1 MLQKLGLQDD
11 LDYNELN
18 DDAPESVAEKVSNL
32 DDYQRNRKWLTWI
45 HYSAFS
51 LSAIATGTTNALAH
65 KDRIG
70 LLGAIPLAIIIMCLV
85 EAFYFTLRHGLTT
98 VYQGSQRTIAKAC
111 YHIIQLTI
119 ILNMSLLCAWIVGEE
134 PPWFLLLWNH
144 WSIAVHG
151 ALGLIGVAWVSD
163 SDWIIASRMG
173 QLKAATDIE
182 AIRRGAS
189 SGAGVIIAAA
199 KIRGYLDAIQ
209 QAKEVFAGKKFAN
222 KKPTTHVPEEVT

>member
-1 MLQKLGLQDD
+1 MLQKLGLQDEPAHD
-11 LDYNELN
+11 ESA
-18 DDAPESVAEKVSNL
+18 DALESVAEIVSNR

-51 LSAIATGTTNALAH
+51 LSAIATGSTNALAH

-70 LLGAIPLAIIIMCLV
+70 LLGAIPLAIIIMGLV

-119 ILNMSLLCAWIVGEE
+119 ILNMSLLCVWIVEEE

-163 SDWIIASRMG
+163 SDWIIASRMSR
-173 QLKAATDIE
+173 LKAATDIE

-189 SGAGVIIAAA
+189 AGAAMVIAAA
-199 KIRGYLDAIQ
+199 KIRGYLDAIDHARKIFQ
-209 QAKEVFAGKKFAN
+209 EKKLAD
-222 KKPTTHVPEEVT
+222 KQPMPHIPEEVT